1 MTNEGDQAVFG
12 AKTSRGF
19 TLLEVLVALLVLA
32 IGLVGIASLQV
43 TGLRNAHSSY
53 YTTIA
58 SSVALDL
65 EERLWVAMTDID
77 QACLT
82 EDMVN
87 NIIGNPSPGGG
98 PPPPLESSL
107 LENWSALEGGRVVI
121 PGLGV
126 EMMKYETG
134 KLDVDAEFPA
144 WVEVRIRVTW
154 TDERFGPG
162 AEESFPYT
170 ARVVCAPGIAE

>member
-1 MTNEGDQAVFG
+1 MRSKRFQWA
-12 AKTSRGF
+12 SRCNRPSGF

-43 TGLRNAHSSY
+43 SGLRNAHSSY

-58 SSVALDL
+58 SSVALDF
-65 EERLWVAMTDID
+65 EERLWVAMTGID

-87 NIIGNPSPGGG
+87 NIIGGP

-121 PGLGV
+121 PELGV
-126 EMMKYETG
+126 EVVKYETG
-134 KLDVDAEFPA
+134 KLDVDAKFPS

-154 TDERFGPG
+154 TDERFGSG

-170 ARVVCAPGIAE
+170 ARVVCAPEIAE